1 MLVLMINIVLVTIIS
16 LMDLLFAIFSQT
28 GHVAAGALMANGLL
42 HLFNL
47 NIYIKAVLT
56 NKEVIDYKND

>member
-1 MLVLMINIVLVTIIS
+1 MLVLMINIVIVSIIS
-16 LMDLLFAIFSQT
+16 LMDWLCAKLSQT
-28 GHVAAGALMANGLL
+28 GHVAAGALMANGLS

-47 NIYIKAVLT
+47 NIYTKAVLT